1 MSPEKKKEE
10 RVMANVSKT
19 TRAGKHGKKIRCPTC
34 EADTTVYHFAWSALV
49 CSTCKTAH
57 EKHSWKETT
66 DEPAYKNGYDQ
77 EDLEGNP
84 QPQTLGE

>member
-1 MSPEKKKEE
+1 MT
-10 RVMANVSKT
+10 NVSKT

-66 DEPAYKNGYDQ
+66 DDPASID
-77 EDLEGNP
+77 
-84 QPQTLGE
+84 